1 VPTAS
6 PAVHAQPNIDNATTE
21 NDYRRRGLGARATR
35 LTAVAL
41 AIPLAAS
48 FVAISAVP
56 AAGHASPRDCSRW
69 TSLTNPPPSIR
80 VLRRKSNRVEVV
92 DFKKY
97 VITVMGK
104 EWPSYLPLPVV
115 AAGAVAVKQY
125 AWYHTIYTSRASDGR
140 CFDVKDG
147 TGDQLY
153 KPNRARVRPDHHKA
167 IDMTW
172 GVTLRKQG
180 RFLMTGYR
188 RGGKARCGRDAT
200 GYKLFAKSATRC
212 AEKGWSWQ
220 QILRTYYGPGV
231 DLVGSGAG
239 GGTEEAAP
247 VAASSAQAAPSAVL
261 PANLAANDAAARFTE
276 AVPSSIGVQTAAAR
290 LVGDV
295 HDNLAPR
302 GWWLRD
308 WARQADA
315 LTVV

>member
-6 PAVHAQPNIDNATTE
+6 PAVQPQPNTDNVKIE
-21 NDYRRRGLGARATR
+21 NGYRRRGFGARATR
-35 LTAVAL
+35 FTAVAM

-48 FVAISAVP
+48 FVMISAIPV
-56 AAGHASPRDCSRW
+56 AGHASPRDCSRW
-69 TSLTNPPPSIR
+69 TSLTNPPPTIR
-80 VLRRKSNRVEVV
+80 VLRRKSNKVEVV

-153 KPNRARVRPDHHKA
+153 KPNRSRVRPDHHTA

-231 DLVGSGAG
+231 ELVGGGGG
-239 GGTEEAAP
+239 GGTESAAP
-247 VAASSAQAAPSAVL
+247 VAASSDQSSPSAVS
-261 PANLAANDAAARFTE
+261 PASLVANDALARFTE
-276 AVPSSIGVQTAAAR
+276 AAPSLFGVQAAATR
-290 LVGDV
+290 LAGDV
-295 HDNLAPR
+295 NEVTAPR

-308 WARQADA
+308 WARHGDA
-315 LTVV
+315 LTAV

>member
-1 VPTAS
+1 M
-6 PAVHAQPNIDNATTE
+6 AV
-21 NDYRRRGLGARATR
+21 
-35 LTAVAL
+35 
-41 AIPLAAS
+41 PLAVS
-48 FVAISAVP
+48 FIAISAVP
-56 AAGHASPRDCSRW
+56 VAGKASPRDCSSW
-69 TSLTNPPPSIR
+69 TSLTQPPRTIR

-104 EWPSYLPLPVV
+104 EWPSYLPMPVV

-153 KPNRARVRPDHHKA
+153 KPNRARVRPDHHVA

-200 GYKLFAKSATRC
+200 GYKLFAKSAIRC
-212 AEKGWSWQ
+212 AEKGWGWQ
-220 QILRTYYGPGV
+220 QILKTYYGPGV
-231 DLVGSGAG
+231 ELVGTGSG
-239 GGTEEAAP
+239 GGTGDAAP
-247 VAASSAQAAPSAVL
+247 ASSSASASSASASSASAPSA
-261 PANLAANDAAARFTE
+261 AGTAARVIDATP
-276 AVPSSIGVQTAAAR
+276 ARVGVEETLDSLIADRRIVDRSAIVA
-290 LVGDV
+290 
-295 HDNLAPR
+295 APR
-302 GWWLRD
+302 GWWMRN
-308 WARQADA
+308 WARYGDVPTAA
-315 LTVV
+315 